1 LIMDIA
7 NGDVDQVSDPAEEF
21 FYKAYT
27 ISYWTMP
34 QEDAAG
40 WLNDQFGTNIE

>member
-1 LIMDIA
+1 M
-7 NGDVDQVSDPAEEF
+7 DVDKGEVGATSEPAEEF

-34 QEDAAG
+34 KEEAG
-40 WLNDQFGTNIE
+40 AWLEAQFGG